1 MKLVVAGVGILA
13 VLIGLLG
20 LAAPIRF
27 RAVFQGTTSQ
37 ARFVAAI
44 TVRLGLGAF
53 LWIAADELRFPYV
66 MRIIAAISLFAAV
79 AILLMVQDASAQR
92 KFSSGRFG
100 SSSGIQSKSNSFQP
114 NYRKTSSNSNSR
126 QTNRGRGV
134 STVLLL

>member
-20 LAAPIRF
+20 LAAPMRF
-27 RAVFQGTTSQ
+27 RAAFQGTTSQ
-37 ARFVAAI
+37 VRFVAAI

-79 AILLMVQDASAQR
+79 AILIMGRERLDRLVDWWLARSDGLLRLSA
-92 KFSSGRFG
+92 FFAAAFG
-100 SSSGIQSKSNSFQP
+100 GFLI
-114 NYRKTSSNSNSR
+114 Y
-126 QTNRGRGV
+126 V
-134 STVLLL
+134 AV